1 MDVKDMINH
10 AYSKN
15 ATEFETAF
23 NTVMADKVE
32 AALGAKFDSM
42 YGGEQL
48 ELDLEPQAE
57 VEHEVDA
64 APEVELESEE

>member
-1 MDVKDMINH
+1 MSVKDMINH

-23 NTVMADKVE
+23 NSIMADKVE

-42 YGGEQL
+42 YGAPEVA
-48 ELDLEPQAE
+48 EEEPVAE
-57 VEHEVDA
+57 VEDDIEVDSELDS
-64 APEVELESEE
+64 EVE